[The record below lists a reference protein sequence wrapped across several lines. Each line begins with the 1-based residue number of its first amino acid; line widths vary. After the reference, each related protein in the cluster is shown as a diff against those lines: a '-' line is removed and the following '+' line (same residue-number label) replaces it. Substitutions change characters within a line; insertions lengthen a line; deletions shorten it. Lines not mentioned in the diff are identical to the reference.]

1 MSIVRCYQLNP
12 SEYEHFFSPQL
23 LYLISL
29 FKDNGHSIRLIGGA
43 VRDFLLGVVPHDID
57 LATTAS
63 TDQINELLVGDSNI
77 ELVYTR
83 AEQFGTLTLI
93 VGTTIRV
100 GQRMICL
107 SLQSI
112 EFHLENFSSDDIETF
127 DHSSRTRCSC

>member
-12 SEYEHFFSPQL
+12 SEYEHLFSPQL

-29 FKDNGHSIRLIGGA
+29 FKENGHSIRLIGGV
-43 VRDFLLGVVPHDID
+43 VRDLLLGVIPHDID

-100 GQRMICL
+100 SQ
-107 SLQSI
+107 
-112 EFHLENFSSDDIETF
+112 
-127 DHSSRTRCSC
+127 